1 MGPRA
6 LILVLGASG
15 LDFGPRPLPS
25 SAVFAGPHG
34 RPPPGRCTGPVEPS
48 GARRPGWHPVGTG
61 HIANARAAG
70 HSSQSRP
77 GHQAPPLPLASG
89 APPGAPWSRVAPA
102 RHMSTGL
109 PVPCAWSCRGVRPT
123 HQHPKLCRRL
133 TAHADGSC
141 SFPVCAPH
149 CGSLR
154 RRRWPRGGRFAV
166 ARCAPRGRLQRP
178 RLPGSAPR
186 AGAALRGR
194 CRLQPCSG
202 SCSAGTGAAPC
213 RGSPSHSS
221 ASGAVTAGVPPRD
234 ARTLAT
240 IPHELLSPLPGRLR
254 PAPSCVPCAG
264 QECRA
269 AVPEHGLFASRR
281 LSPQMSR
288 VHGGLLCCLSSGQLR
303 RGRPG
308 RGPGRGTDAGRGG
321 LRWQGCCVARGGW
334 PGDLRWQ
341 FLGRGVGGVTSV
353 LEGARGTDPGWPS
366 CRGSGCGQGHC
377 QSSRKTPCSRVSVR
391 PQLPA
396 LWPLCPCAQLRPPC
410 RRRGPSWGG
419 RLLSAT
425 VAPTC
430 PRFPLRVLSL
440 PRQDLGFL
448 CRAVRAAPPPAWPGP
463 PA

>member
-61 HIANARAAG
+61 HITNARAAG

-109 PVPCAWSCRGVRPT
+109 PVPCAWNCCGVRPT

-166 ARCAPRGRLQRP
+166 ARCALWGRLQRP

-202 SCSAGTGAAPC
+202 
-213 RGSPSHSS
+213 
-221 ASGAVTAGVPPRD
+221 
-234 ARTLAT
+234 
-240 IPHELLSPLPGRLR
+240 GR
-254 PAPSCVPCAG
+254 
-264 QECRA
+264 
-269 AVPEHGLFASRR
+269 AVPGFPLT
-281 LSPQMSR
+281 LI
-288 VHGGLLCCLSSGQLR
+288 GQR
-303 RGRPG
+303 RGHC
-308 RGPGRGTDAGRGG
+308 
-321 LRWQGCCVARGGW
+321 GC
-334 PGDLRWQ
+334 
-341 FLGRGVGGVTSV
+341 
-353 LEGARGTDPGWPS
+353 
-366 CRGSGCGQGHC
+366 
-377 QSSRKTPCSRVSVR
+377 
-391 PQLPA
+391 PA
-396 LWPLCPCAQLRPPC
+396 
-410 RRRGPSWGG
+410 
-419 RLLSAT
+419 T
-425 VAPTC
+425 
-430 PRFPLRVLSL
+430 
-440 PRQDLGFL
+440 
-448 CRAVRAAPPPAWPGP
+448 
-463 PA
+463 